1 MDDAQMDQ
9 MSMMQ
14 QGMGDAGPLF
24 WSLRVEADKTVDID
38 QPAIPNYIV
47 HITNACFGPE
57 VKKNS
62 RSVVMVTTSSEEETD
77 AVPLCVLKE
86 GQIENQSLDLLFNES
101 ATMTVQG
108 NKPSTVYLTGYLQP
122 PIMPDM
128 MNPDMEDMDEEMI
141 MRQLAA
147 QREQAT
153 EDAKDSSEE
162 EEEVEE
168 PPTKKQRTTK
178 GQKATANGAKKEE
191 PKRKGQSEEE
201 VKPKKNK
208 KKGKQAVNKNGIKFK
223 QLKEGTGTPAKK
235 GDKVRVYYVGQTE
248 DKEVFDKAI
257 TGSGFEFTLGK
268 GEVIQGWD
276 IGVLGMKVGGKAR
289 MTIPSKLAYG
299 EEGSPPQIPSNA
311 TLQFT
316 VEIKGIN

>member
-1 MDDAQMDQ
+1 
-9 MSMMQ
+9 
-14 QGMGDAGPLF
+14 MG
-24 WSLRVEADKTVDID
+24 
-38 QPAIPNYIV
+38 
-47 HITNACFGPE
+47 
-57 VKKNS
+57 
-62 RSVVMVTTSSEEETD
+62 
-77 AVPLCVLKE
+77 
-86 GQIENQSLDLLFNES
+86 
-101 ATMTVQG
+101 
-108 NKPSTVYLTGYLQP
+108 
-122 PIMPDM
+122 
-128 MNPDMEDMDEEMI
+128 
-141 MRQLAA
+141 
-147 QREQAT
+147 
-153 EDAKDSSEE
+153 
-162 EEEVEE
+162 
-168 PPTKKQRTTK
+168 
-178 GQKATANGAKKEE
+178 E

-223 QLKEGTGTPAKK
+223 QLKEGTGAPAKK

-276 IGVLGMKVGGKAR
+276 IGVLGMKLGGKAR

-316 VEIKGIN
+316 VE